1 MMLMTRAALEKLRTL
16 IQEHPDDPIVRVA
29 VRDLDET
36 RLSFTP
42 PSDYSH
48 APEVSPP
55 PRSTASASPAGA
67 RAGPSAV

>member
-36 RLSFTP
+36 RLSFTITLAYLP
-42 PSDYSH
+42 WPGKIKFRIFD
-48 APEVSPP
+48 AF
-55 PRSTASASPAGA
+55 
-67 RAGPSAV
+67 